1 MTNVVLTMV
10 NKLTYARPILA
21 IRASSTN
28 RTIFISSTLIN
39 PKIKRTI
46 NLITFPPSILF
57 I

>member
-39 PKIKRTI
+39 PKIKELQI
-46 NLITFPPSILF
+46 
-57 I
+57 